1 MHSSTSKLFLA
12 LLLSIVVH
20 SLLFLQGNPSEP
32 LLSKHPIIHA
42 RLDKQDR
49 ELIQQE
55 QLGQMTQQHNK
66 QITQASNPSQTT
78 QDLPLQPEVMQTQ
91 AKAQQQNREQPVISR
106 KVIRDQKALNAPTKD
121 GSTQT
126 PQKINTVTTQPSI
139 QKNSQINSN
148 SRAQVEALKGNED
161 PIYTSYRQV
170 LRQYLGQRLEA
181 KTEYKGTARLK
192 IKIEYGSF
200 G

>member
-55 QLGQMTQQHNK
+55 QLGQMNQQHNK
-66 QITQASNPSQTT
+66 QITQASNPSRTT

-91 AKAQQQNREQPVISR
+91 AKTQQQNREQPVISR
-106 KVIRDQKALNAPTKD
+106 KVIRDQKALNTPTKD

-126 PQKINTVTTQPSI
+126 PQKINTVPL
-139 QKNSQINSN
+139 
-148 SRAQVEALKGNED
+148 SRAFKKIAKLIAIAVRK
-161 PIYTSYRQV
+161 
-170 LRQYLGQRLEA
+170 LRH
-181 KTEYKGTARLK
+181 
-192 IKIEYGSF
+192 
-200 G
+200 